1 MKRVFGGSR
10 TDDDEGPS
18 ARRPETYDEDDDHAA
33 LDEATRLLPNRI
45 DSDVRAGYLSPDDP
59 AVTPYNLWTVR
70 FTRYLTVFFT
80 FVTLIWWT
88 LLLISIFITPPGLST
103 RGSGFYGFSYVTVAL
118 ITLIVLL
125 LFFSAPS
132 KAARILA
139 AVMSVLLLADMIIV
153 VAVPKIRNEEAWT
166 GIVSVVWALL
176 ISVWTLIADRTVKWG
191 KAEEEERLTG
201 RQEERRTLLEWVEVL
216 LSTIFLTV
224 LAAVAFLLTCTLIQ
238 RALDARVTPPG
249 VLYWVDGDKY
259 QIHLYCHGNTTDAK
273 GNTLPTV
280 LFEGGEDPVEYG
292 LWRFAE
298 NAIANGSFS
307 RYCFADRPGL
317 AWVSLAWVTDVPR
330 IETKLTMM
338 QSDTAPSPFSA
349 SQATEALSEAL
360 ARAGE
365 EGPWIL
371 ASAGIGS
378 IYSRVF
384 SSRHGDAV
392 KGLVMIDP
400 LHEDL
405 LERVGRPGRGFM
417 LWLRG
422 IISPLGFD
430 RLPAAL
436 FKGRDSID
444 RIWGVVSYQSGRNIF
459 AKLQESLVADS
470 LTKRD
475 VTSSRAIQSRDVPV
489 VVISSG
495 IKMKRDSQWEEK
507 QRDLTQLTDNLHDWD
522 VVHKAPHQVW
532 RTLDGREVIEKRI
545 KQLVHGK

>member
-1 MKRVFGGSR
+1 MKRVFGGGNN
-10 TDDDEGPS
+10 DNDGPS
-18 ARRPETYDEDDDHAA
+18 ARRPVSRHRDEDDNDAP
-33 LDEATRLLPNRI
+33 DEATRLLPNRI
-45 DSDVRAGYLSPDDP
+45 NSDLREGYLSPDDP
-59 AVTPYNLWTVR
+59 AVTPYNLFTVR
-70 FTRYLTVFFT
+70 FTRYITIFFT
-80 FVTLIWWT
+80 FVTFLWWI

-103 RGSGFYGFSYVTVAL
+103 RGSGFYGFSFAS
-118 ITLIVLL
+118 IAFATLIVQL

-132 KAARILA
+132 KSSRILA
-139 AVMSVLLLADMIIV
+139 LVMSVFLLADMIMIL
-153 VAVPKIRNEEAWT
+153 AVPKLRSDEAWT
-166 GIVSVVWALL
+166 GVGSVVWTLL
-176 ISVWTLIADRTVKWG
+176 MSVWAVIADRTVKWG

-201 RQEERRTLLEWVEVL
+201 RQEDRRTLLEWVEVL
-216 LSTIFLTV
+216 LSSVF
-224 LAAVAFLLTCTLIQ
+224 LAALAVATFLITCTLIQ

-249 VLYWVDGDKY
+249 VMYWVDGDKY
-259 QIHLYCHGNTTDAK
+259 QIHLYCSGNSTDAK
-273 GNTLPTV
+273 GKTLPTV
-280 LFEGGEDPVEYG
+280 LFEGGEDPVEYE

-307 RYCFADRPGL
+307 RYCFADRPGM
-317 AWVSLAWVTDVPR
+317 AWVSGTGGATSTND
-330 IETKLTMM
+330 TNSS

-384 SSRHGDAV
+384 SSRHGAAV

-405 LERVGRPGRGFM
+405 LYRIGSPGRGFM
-417 LWLRG
+417 LWLQG

-436 FKGRDSID
+436 FKGRDGSD

-459 AKLQESLVADS
+459 ARLQESLVAES

-495 IKMKRDSQWEEK
+495 IQLRKDKQWEDK

-522 VVHKAPHQVW
+522 SVNKAPHQVW
-532 RTLDGREVIEKRI
+532 RTLDGREVIERRI